1 MRSKKNVETLKMQ
14 KGEYHEKEF
23 DNYLDMAT
31 HAVDWTLFCTYQLQP
46 SFSEGI
52 YKILQLP
59 SMQIAYT
66 VMSGGIMFDYVA
78 PEGTITFSVMHR
90 ISHKASLDQMKLE
103 TGMIAV
109 VDDSKIYNF
118 ICSEGVEIYDIS
130 LNEEADPK
138 LRSLLC
144 DAVDRYYLDS
154 DGQIGELLEVIIERW
169 GEKSTALDESD
180 SHEIEATIT
189 DAMLRL
195 LETQK
200 PGTPRFTS
208 SEKRALAVK
217 QRLFRHMD
225 HTMSVASLA
234 QEYKISERSL
244 QNAFH
249 SLFGIQP
256 NRFIRLLKLNHV
268 RHELMQ
274 GDSSRTSVTR
284 VARKWGF
291 THMGRFTHY
300 YTELFGENPSFTL
313 KTVNPIID
321 GMHIRCV
328 ERREEME

>member
-78 PEGTITFSVMHR
+78 PEGTITFSVMRH

-154 DGQIGELLEVIIERW
+154 DGQIGELLEVIIEAYEFS
-169 GEKSTALDESD
+169 GESD
-180 SHEIEATIT
+180 FETFCSRYLNVHSTYFIT
-189 DAMLRL
+189 LWFLARL
-195 LETQK
+195 YLPLPIRLELLPESELYKKLVAQR
-200 PGTPRFTS
+200 GFPRFAEDENYIQS
-208 SEKRALAVK
+208 IKVMMHALW
-217 QRLFRHMD
+217 D
-225 HTMSVASLA
+225 D
-234 QEYKISERSL
+234 EE
-244 QNAFH
+244 
-249 SLFGIQP
+249 
-256 NRFIRLLKLNHV
+256 
-268 RHELMQ
+268 
-274 GDSSRTSVTR
+274 
-284 VARKWGF
+284 
-291 THMGRFTHY
+291 
-300 YTELFGENPSFTL
+300 
-313 KTVNPIID
+313 VND
-321 GMHIRCV
+321 
-328 ERREEME
+328 E